1 MEARWPQGFT
11 LVEMLLVV
19 AILSA
24 TAWMALALTS
34 DNQELQRRQDSERRL
49 AAIVNA
55 VRGFEH
61 APWGGE
67 QRLSGFVADNGRL
80 PVALRE
86 LSNYAQLVDMS
97 ELADASEPAASTA
110 SGLLHGL
117 RLRTP
122 RFDPQPDSSGWNNGG
137 EIDLNAA
144 EEKLPKGLRR
154 YLESRL
160 GSAIYRD
167 GWGNQSANASDDNL
181 DYGWLLGL
189 PANSSAAWSVRS
201 LGANNALDALPPA
214 QAPDADIQR
223 SVLAD
228 DWSLDLAGYSVRV
241 LNRSGAALPVGV
253 WLRASLLLYQNQPGG
268 GRWRRYSTQAVTGL
282 ADGDTAVLTFPAG
295 GYPGGTLDTRMA
307 QGEHL
312 LLLVSDSDNTAH
324 NGNESPWLSGGSRVS
339 RKLTFYASAARPA
352 LEIALR

>member
-1 MEARWPQGFT
+1 MASRQPGFT
-11 LVEMLLVV
+11 LVEMLVVV

-24 TAWMALALTS
+24 TAWMALALTG
-34 DNQELQRRQDSERRL
+34 DNEDLQRSQDSERRL

-61 APWGGE
+61 AAWGGE

-80 PVALRE
+80 PLALRE
-86 LSNYAQLVDMS
+86 LSNYVQLVDMS
-97 ELADASEPAASTA
+97 ELADAGEPSTPTAA
-110 SGLLHGL
+110 GLLHGL

-122 RFDPQPDSSGWNNGG
+122 RFDPQPDSDGWNNGG
-137 EIDLNAA
+137 ETNLNAA

-167 GWGNQSANASDDNL
+167 GWGNQSANAGDDNL

-189 PANSSAAWSVRS
+189 PANSSGAWRVRS
-201 LGANNALDALPPA
+201 LGANNALDNLPPA
-214 QAPDADIQR
+214 QPRDADIER

-228 DWSLDLAGYSVRV
+228 DWSLDLAGYSIQVV
-241 LNRSGAALPVGV
+241 NRSGTALPAGV
-253 WLRASLLLYQNQPGG
+253 WLRASLLVYQNHAGG
-268 GRWRRYSTQAVTGL
+268 GRWRRYSTQAITGL
-282 ADGDTAVLTFPAG
+282 ADGDTVVLTFPAG
-295 GYPGGTLDTRMA
+295 GYPGGTLDTRIA

-312 LLLVSDSDNTAH
+312 LLLVSDSDSTAH
-324 NGNESPWLSGGSRVS
+324 NGNESPWLSGGNRVS
-339 RKLTFYASAARPA
+339 RKLMFFANAARPA
-352 LEIALR
+352 LELALR

>member
-1 MEARWPQGFT
+1 MLVRSLQGFT
-11 LVEMLLVV
+11 LVEMLVVV

-24 TAWMALALTS
+24 TAWMALALTG
-34 DNQELQRRQDSERRL
+34 DNEDLQRRQDSERRL
-49 AAIVNA
+49 SVIVNS

-61 APWGGE
+61 AAWGGE
-67 QRLSGFVADNGRL
+67 LRLSGFVADNGRL
-80 PVALRE
+80 PASLRE
-86 LSNYAQLVDMS
+86 LSDYAALVDMS
-97 ELADASEPAASTA
+97 ELADAGEPATSTA

-122 RFDPQPDSSGWNNGG
+122 RFDPQPDSDGWNNGG
-137 EIDLNAA
+137 ETDLNAA
-144 EEKLPKGLRR
+144 AEKLPKGLRR

-189 PANSSAAWSVRS
+189 PANSSAPWRIRS
-201 LGANNALDALPPA
+201 LGANNALDTLPPA
-214 QAPDADIQR
+214 QARDADIER
-223 SVLAD
+223 SLLTD

-241 LNRSGAALPVGV
+241 VNRSGAALPAGV
-253 WLRASLLLYQNQPGG
+253 WLRASLLVYQNQPGG
-268 GRWRRYSTQAVTGL
+268 GRWRRYSTQAVTEL
-282 ADGDTAVLTFPAG
+282 ADGDTALLTFPVG
-295 GYPGGTLDTRMA
+295 GYPGGTLDTRIA

-324 NGNESPWLSGGSRVS
+324 NANESPWLSSGNRVS
-339 RKLTFYASAARPA
+339 RKLTFYAAAARPA